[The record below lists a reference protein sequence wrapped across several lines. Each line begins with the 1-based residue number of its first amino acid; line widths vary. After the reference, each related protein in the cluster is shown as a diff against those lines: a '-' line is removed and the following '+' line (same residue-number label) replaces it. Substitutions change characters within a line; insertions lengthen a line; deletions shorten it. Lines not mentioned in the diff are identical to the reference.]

1 MDRRESASTASTG
14 APPVSSASPTHK
26 RHHIS
31 SDETD
36 PESIGNDAADRATSK
51 PPQSPPPPS
60 PPPSPPRPRKTAN
73 ADEEDS
79 EDEGRRN
86 AWRTPISSDPFS
98 LGPMRT
104 FAIERD
110 HPLMQCWAPL
120 HDAIQAAL
128 EQQSPLHHWRA
139 IEVFRRRRTIQ
150 PSPEGTDD
158 TTVLVT
164 ISQGSDEGHRA
175 ALLASIK
182 VICNEHG
189 QSTLQV
195 EVLEGSMT
203 RG

>member
-14 APPVSSASPTHK
+14 APPVSSAYPTHK

-31 SDETD
+31 GDETD
-36 PESIGNDAADRATSK
+36 PASIGNDVADRAISK
-51 PPQSPPPPS
+51 PQSP

-86 AWRTPISSDPFS
+86 AWRTPMSTDPFP

-110 HPLMQCWAPL
+110 HPLVQCWAPL
-120 HDAIQAAL
+120 HDAIRAAL

-139 IEVFRRRRTIQ
+139 IEVYRRRHTIQ

-164 ISQGSDEGHRA
+164 INQGSDEGH
-175 ALLASIK
+175 
-182 VICNEHG
+182 
-189 QSTLQV
+189 
-195 EVLEGSMT
+195 
-203 RG
+203 